1 MQDRVKILTQTYV
14 QNSELALFYTRMDAQ
29 TNRIKYLVE
38 EVEALHKRIRISDE
52 LVIKL
57 AAEIGARKLLP
68 VKRVNG
74 KYSKSVLEV
83 KKRYEVWKSEHANG
97 MNIKEIADKWQ
108 VDYATVQYAKNRNW
122 ISKNME
128 KLK

>member
-1 MQDRVKILTQTYV
+1 MQDRIQILTKTYV
-14 QNSELALFYTRMDAQ
+14 ENSELALFYTRMDAQ
-29 TNRIKYLVE
+29 TSRIKYLVE
-38 EVEALHKRIRISDE
+38 EVEALHKRIKMSDE
-52 LVIKL
+52 LVLKL
-57 AAEIGARKLLP
+57 AEEIGARKLLP

-74 KYSKSVLEV
+74 KYSKRVLEV
-83 KKRYEVWKSEHANG
+83 KKRYEVWKSEHKNG

>member
-1 MQDRVKILTQTYV
+1 MQDRIQILTKTYV
-14 QNSELALFYTRMDAQ
+14 ENSELALFYTRMDAQ
-29 TNRIKYLVE
+29 ANRIKYLVE
-38 EVEALHKRIRISDE
+38 EVEALHKRIRMSDE
-52 LVIKL
+52 LVLKL
-57 AAEIGARKLLP
+57 ALEIGARKLLP

-83 KKRYEVWKSEHANG
+83 KRRYEVWKSEHENG

>member
-1 MQDRVKILTQTYV
+1 MQDRIQILTKTYV
-14 QNSELALFYTRMDAQ
+14 ENSELALFYTRMDAQ
-29 TNRIKYLVE
+29 ANRIKHLVE
-38 EVEALHKRIRISDE
+38 EVEALHKRIRMSDE
-52 LVIKL
+52 LVLKL
-57 AAEIGARKLLP
+57 ALEIGARKLLP

-83 KKRYEVWKSEHANG
+83 KRRYEVWKSEHENG